1 MITKG
6 KLAIMTCLFSFTFR
20 WNFVHFPETVNGF
33 QVYMKYAEKIL
44 IIGTKLLKFLNFVCD
59 VKTAVFPT
67 RFLTKVHILLIECLY
82 SLADIV
88 FGPSILFDAYSVDF
102 CALYVVLAFNIV
114 LRLRW

>member
-1 MITKG
+1 
-6 KLAIMTCLFSFTFR
+6 
-20 WNFVHFPETVNGF
+20 
-33 QVYMKYAEKIL
+33 MKYAEKIL

-88 FGPSILFDAYSVDF
+88 FGPSILFDAY
-102 CALYVVLAFNIV
+102 VLG
-114 LRLRW
+114 RLLCLVCSISL